1 MNRTQLLASA
11 SLAAAMLYASP
22 AVAAGTTA
30 GTSITNNV
38 SVAFNVG
45 GVPQTAAT
53 ASNSFT
59 VDRKVNLTVAEVGSA
74 TTQVSPGQTSRSDR
88 L

>member
-1 MNRTQLLASA
+1 MNRTKLMASA

-22 AVAAGTTA
+22 AVAAGTA
-30 GTSITNNV
+30 SGTTITNNV

-59 VDRKVNLTVAEVGSA
+59 VDRKVNFTVAEVGST
-74 TTQVSPGQTSRSDR
+74 TTQVS